1 MICLERLKT
10 PGCLDVAPTTPTGA
24 DALRAAAVCGACAG
38 CFERPDVDASDC
50 DVDSQAPARYPNQ
63 RYHRGE
69 YH

>member
-1 MICLERLKT
+1 MGAMICLERLKA
-10 PGCLDVAPTTPTGA
+10 PGCLDVTPTTPSGA

-38 CFERPDVDASDC
+38 CFERPDVVASDC
-50 DVDSQAPARYPNQ
+50 DQDSHAYPNQ